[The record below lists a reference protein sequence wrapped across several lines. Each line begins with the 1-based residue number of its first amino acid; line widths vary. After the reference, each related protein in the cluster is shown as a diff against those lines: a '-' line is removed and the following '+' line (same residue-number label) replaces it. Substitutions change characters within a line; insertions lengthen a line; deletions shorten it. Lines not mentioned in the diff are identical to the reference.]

1 MTLTETFALV
11 TIIISLVGL
20 VVTVVHDTID
30 IMLKLAELQNKNGQ
44 KK

>member
-11 TIIISLVGL
+11 TIISLVGL